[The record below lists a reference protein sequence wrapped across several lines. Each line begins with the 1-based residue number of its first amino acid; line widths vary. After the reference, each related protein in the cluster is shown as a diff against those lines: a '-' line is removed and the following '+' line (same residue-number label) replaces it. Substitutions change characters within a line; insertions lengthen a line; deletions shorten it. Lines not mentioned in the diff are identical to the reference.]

1 MENPNGSKLKFESI
15 RVSKIQRRV
24 TVVLNWVSSVLLQPE
39 EQPAAM
45 VIILVINFSFTLSLT
60 DLLSYRSDTAHQNDV
75 NERNDDDCP
84 AVIGNFGQLTPAGAS
99 LQPGYSSRQA
109 ACDRVYTSL
118 VRWWCCARFRDAITS
133 RIYSTSIVVAAGP
146 RHHVLCPLY
155 PNGGMRVHS
164 PIRRKKPYKK
174 VFPCTLYHQGIG
186 ERRSDLTRI
195 MWYQSAV

>member
-24 TVVLNWVSSVLLQPE
+24 TVLNWVSSVLQPE

-133 RIYSTSIVVAAGP
+133 RIYSSIVAAGP
-146 RHHVLCPLY
+146 RHHVLCPPL
-155 PNGGMRVHS
+155 S
-164 PIRRKKPYKK
+164 KRRDARP
-174 VFPCTLYHQGIG
+174 FTH
-186 ERRSDLTRI
+186 
-195 MWYQSAV
+195 